1 MRGLH
6 RFQQRLTVL
15 AFRAAWA
22 LLRMVPAPVAYAL
35 FDAVAGLVHRRG
47 GPSVARLRSNYA
59 RLRPDLDDAA
69 LDRLTGEG
77 VRRAFRYYVEAFR
90 LPALSTDEV
99 DDLVEVV
106 GAEHFDAELDA
117 GRPVLAFLGHTG
129 NWDLAGAWCA
139 RRFGHVVTVAERLE
153 PEEMFRAFLDFRE
166 GLGMTIHPAER
177 GTYQRL
183 VDHLREGRPYVMPLL
198 ADRDLSAS
206 GVEVDLA
213 GRPARVAAGPAALAV
228 ETGVALFPVSMRHL
242 RRGRHRW
249 GMQITIHPAVPVAT
263 AGTRAQRVAATT
275 QACVDV
281 LGAAIVEHPEDWH
294 MMQRV
299 FVADLDPERLARPEE
314 AA

>member
-22 LLRMVPAPVAYAL
+22 LLRVIPAPVAYAL
-35 FDAVAGLVHRRG
+35 FDAVAGIVHRRG
-47 GPSVARLRSNYA
+47 GPSVERLRSNYA
-59 RLRPDLDDAA
+59 RLRPELDDRA
-69 LDRLTGEG
+69 LDALTAEG

-90 LPALSTDEV
+90 LPALSADEV

-106 GAEHFDAELDA
+106 GAERFDAELDA

-166 GLGMTIHPAER
+166 GLGMTIYPAEH
-177 GTYQRL
+177 GTYDRL
-183 VDHLREGRPYVMPLL
+183 LGHLREGTPFVLPLL
-198 ADRDLSAS
+198 ADRDLSS
-206 GVEVDLA
+206 TGVEVDLA
-213 GRPARVAAGPAALAV
+213 GHAARAAAGPAALAV

-242 RRGRHRW
+242 RRGRTRW
-249 GMQITIHPAVPVAT
+249 GMEITIHPAVVVPT
-263 AGTRAQRVAATT
+263 EGTRQERVAAAT

-281 LGAAIVEHPEDWH
+281 LGTAVRAHPEDWH

-299 FVADLDPERLARPEE
+299 FVADLDPERLARSEDV
-314 AA
+314 A